1 MVEKFVERGNKHEAP
16 WTETGLRTN
25 FLTHLPVKVQDL
37 WFIDLGTH
45 SSILKSTVI
54 LKSLLKRSH
63 FLHTNMEIWF

>member
-1 MVEKFVERGNKHEAP
+1 MVEKFVEKGNKHEAP
-16 WTETGLRTN
+16 WTEIGLRTN

-45 SSILKSTVI
+45 SSILKPTVI
-54 LKSLLKRSH
+54 LKTLLKCSH